1 MGLSQGTQLLF
12 PTLEIHVCELLTQ
25 YFISVYIY
33 CHIANA
39 LGLMFEMLLKIRL
52 KFLSW
57 CYETK
62 PRVNTL
68 VRS

>member
-57 CYETK
+57 
-62 PRVNTL
+62 
-68 VRS
+68 